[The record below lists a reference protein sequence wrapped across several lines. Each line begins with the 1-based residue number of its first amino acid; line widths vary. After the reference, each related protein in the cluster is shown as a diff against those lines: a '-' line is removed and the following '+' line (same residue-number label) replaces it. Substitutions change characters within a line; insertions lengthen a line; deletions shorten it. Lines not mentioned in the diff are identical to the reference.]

1 MNKYELVYI
10 VDAHLA
16 PEAKEDINK
25 QVIDAITKADGKI
38 INSAVWFER
47 QRISFPI
54 NKVQDGTYYLINWE
68 GENAASTKIRQPLR
82 LNERILRYL
91 VINVNNQ
98 KAPSEQKEKVKV

>member
-16 PEAKEDINK
+16 QEAKDEINK
-25 QVIDAITKADGKI
+25 QVVDAVAKVEGRV
-38 INSAVWFER
+38 INSNVWFER